1 MPSRILCAVVLAFLV
16 LQGRAAEPRD
26 ALLGIWR
33 GTSLCTGA
41 RPACRDEV
49 VVMHVTAAEKA
60 DVVTVAMNKIV
71 EGQELEM
78 GTIDFTVD
86 PAKQRMVG
94 EFDNGRVASRWTFD
108 WTKSEMKGTAVQ
120 LPSGTVIR
128 NIALHR

>member
-1 MPSRILCAVVLAFLV
+1 MRILAALLLATVALHAH
-16 LQGRAAEPRD
+16 AADPRD
-26 ALLGIWR
+26 AVLGIWR
-33 GTSLCTGA
+33 GTSICTGA
-41 RPACRDEV
+41 RAACRDEV

-71 EGQELEM
+71 NGQELEM

-108 WTKSEMKGTAVQ
+108 WTKSGMKGVAVQ
-120 LPSGTVIR
+120 LPEGTVIR
-128 NIALHR
+128 NVVLHR